1 MQGRQRYCCGAGAPQ
16 AATCQQPPKQGY
28 SLQEG
33 RGSGGNSTPEMSEV
47 GPSRGMRGKKGGHR
61 ARGALPA
68 SNMHEGSSAKQVVAD
83 SAYTIS
89 VAQLCTVSVSTAKFI
104 LQ

>member
-1 MQGRQRYCCGAGAPQ
+1 M
-16 AATCQQPPKQGY
+16 TCQQPPKQGY

-33 RGSGGNSTPEMSEV
+33 RGSGGNSTPEMGEV
-47 GPSRGMRGKKGGHR
+47 GRSRGMRGGKGGHR

-68 SNMHEGSSAKQVVAD
+68 SNTHEGSSAKHVVAD
-83 SAYTIS
+83 SVYNTS
-89 VAQLCTVSVSTAKFI
+89 VAQLCPASVSTAKFI